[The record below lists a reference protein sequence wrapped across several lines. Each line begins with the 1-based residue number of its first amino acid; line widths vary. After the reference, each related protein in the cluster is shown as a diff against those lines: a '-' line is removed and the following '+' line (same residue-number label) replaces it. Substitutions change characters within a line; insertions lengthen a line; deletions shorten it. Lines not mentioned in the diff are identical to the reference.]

1 MADISKL
8 EQQESFADEYGDRI
22 EEWELFAVA
31 LICKELGKIGKMTP
45 EQAKKYDAE
54 KETKKTEKSI
64 LSALTTAVLLNI
76 KDLPK
81 TYTSLFDDWHKGNEY
96 MYKYRGVPFVDVEDN
111 KALQKI
117 INSQTRIQA
126 KEIKE
131 LFGMNEFWEIKK
143 SKAIKVLDRNGK
155 PIVLRD
161 GILKSFQEATDLVT
175 GGKQDFYTTM
185 RKTVLDLGGSGARV
199 DYGTVMIDGKPRRI
213 TRRLDTVVRQNMLY
227 NAKMSSREYNQQI
240 GKELGCDGIEVSFPV
255 KPRPTHRFM
264 EGRQFCNGK
273 SKEINGIHFDGAEDT
288 IDAESEQNVLESLD
302 DYNCNHRETPIIC
315 GVSEPAYSPE
325 ELARLKAEN
334 ERQFEINGTTKDGY
348 GWSQVLR
355 HYEAETR
362 NAKDQITALKAFGN
376 SETQIAD
383 LNKKIKSYRQK
394 YNEICDVTGI
404 KPDLKRMSTPKA
416 VKQ

>member
-1 MADISKL
+1 MDL

-22 EEWELFAVA
+22 AEWELFAVA
-31 LICKELGKIGKMTP
+31 LICKELGRIGKMTP

-54 KETKKTEKSI
+54 KETKKTEKKI

-81 TYTSLFDDWHKGNEY
+81 TYTSLFDEWHKGNKY
-96 MYKYRGVPFVDVEDN
+96 MYKYRGIPFVEVTDN
-111 KALQKI
+111 KGLQKI

-155 PIVLRD
+155 PVAFREQ
-161 GILKSFQEATDLVT
+161 ILKSFKEATDLVT

-199 DYGTVMIDGKPRRI
+199 EYPNGM

-227 NAKMSSREYNQQI
+227 NAKMSSREYNKQI
-240 GKELGCDGIEVSFPV
+240 GKELGTDGIEIDLHANS
-255 KPRPTHRFM
+255 RPSHRFM
-264 EGRQFCNGK
+264 EGKQYAKGHGVT
-273 SKEINGIHFDGAEDT
+273 INGVHYDGA
-288 IDAESEQNVLESLD
+288 IDKGVYDRLYV
-302 DYNCNHRETPIIC
+302 DYNCQHYETDIIL
-315 GVSEPAYSPE
+315 GVSEPRYSPE

-355 HYEAETR
+355 NLESNTR
-362 NAKDQITALKAFGN
+362 NAKDEINALKAFGN

-383 LNKKIKSYRQK
+383 LNKKIKAYRQK

-404 KPDLKRMSTPKA
+404 KSDLKRLFVQKP
-416 VKQ
+416 

>member
-1 MADISKL
+1 MANISRL
-8 EQQESFADEYGDRI
+8 EEQESFADEYGDRI
-22 EEWELFAVA
+22 AEWELFAVA
-31 LICKELGKIGKMTP
+31 LICKELGRIGKMTP

-54 KETKKTEKSI
+54 KETKKTEKVI

-81 TYTSLFDDWHKGNEY
+81 TYTSLFDEWHKGNEY
-96 MYKYRGVPFVDVEDN
+96 MYKYRGVSFVDVADN

-117 INSQTRIQA
+117 INAYS
-126 KEIKE
+126 
-131 LFGMNEFWEIKK
+131 KK
-143 SKAIKVLDRNGK
+143 SGAELLDFTKTKAIKVLDANGN
-155 PIVLRD
+155 PVAFREQ
-161 GILKSFQEATDLVT
+161 ILKSFKEATDLAT
-175 GGKQDFYTTM
+175 SGKQDFYITM
-185 RKTVLDLGGSGARV
+185 RKTVLDLGGGGARV
-199 DYGTVMIDGKPRRI
+199 EYPNGM

-227 NAKMSSREYNQQI
+227 NAKMSSREYNKQI
-240 GKELGCDGIEVSFPV
+240 GKELGCDGIEVSFSV
-255 KPRPTHRFM
+255 NPRPTHRFM

-288 IDAESEQNVLESLD
+288 RDEESGQNVLESLD

-334 ERQFEINGTTKDGY
+334 ERKYEINGISKDGY

-355 HYEAETR
+355 RYEAETR
-362 NAKDQITALKAFGN
+362 NAKDQINALKAFGN

-383 LNKKIKSYRQK
+383 LNNKIKAYRQK

-404 KPDLKRMSTPKA
+404 KPDYRRMGV
-416 VKQ
+416 VK

>member
-22 EEWELFAVA
+22 AEWELFAVA
-31 LICKELGKIGKMTP
+31 LVCKELGRIGKMTP

-54 KETKKTEKSI
+54 KETKKTEKII

-81 TYTSLFDDWHKGNEY
+81 TYTSLFDKWHKGNEY
-96 MYKYRGVPFVDVEDN
+96 MYKYRGIPFFDVADN

-161 GILKSFQEATDLVT
+161 GILKSFQEATNLVT

-199 DYGTVMIDGKPRRI
+199 EYPNGL

-227 NAKMSSREYNQQI
+227 NGKMSSREYNKQI
-240 GKELGCDGIEVSFPV
+240 GKELGTDGIEIDVHANS
-255 KPRPTHRFM
+255 RPSHRFM
-264 EGRQFCNGK
+264 EGKQYAKGHGVT
-273 SKEINGIHFDGAEDT
+273 INGVHYDGA
-288 IDAESEQNVLESLD
+288 IDKGVYDRLYV
-302 DYNCNHRETPIIC
+302 DYNCQHYETDIIL
-315 GVSEPAYSPE
+315 GVSEPRYSPE

-355 HYEAETR
+355 NLESNTR
-362 NAKDQITALKAFGN
+362 NAKDQINALKAFGK
-376 SETQIAD
+376 SQAEID
-383 LNKKIKSYRQK
+383 RLNAQIKSYRAK

-404 KPDLKRMSTPKA
+404 KPDLKRMSVPRKPKTN
-416 VKQ
+416 

>member
-22 EEWELFAVA
+22 AEWELFAVA
-31 LICKELGKIGKMTP
+31 LICKELGRIGKMTP

-54 KETKKTEKSI
+54 KETKKTEKII

-81 TYTSLFDDWHKGNEY
+81 TYTSLFDEWHKGNEY
-96 MYKYRGVPFVDVEDN
+96 MYKYRGVPFVDVADN
-111 KALQKI
+111 KGLQKI
-117 INSQTRIQA
+117 INSYS
-126 KEIKE
+126 
-131 LFGMNEFWEIKK
+131 KK
-143 SKAIKVLDRNGK
+143 SGAELLDFTKTKAIKVLDANGK
-155 PIVLRD
+155 PVAFREQ
-161 GILKSFQEATDLVT
+161 ILKSFKEATDLVT
-175 GGKQDFYTTM
+175 SGKQDFYTTM

-199 DYGTVMIDGKPRRI
+199 EYPNKM

-227 NAKMSSREYNQQI
+227 NAKMSSREYNQKI
-240 GKELGCDGIEVSFPV
+240 GKELGCDGIEVSFSV
-255 KPRPTHRFM
+255 NPRPTHRFM

-273 SKEINGIHFDGAEDT
+273 SKKINGIHFDGAEDT
-288 IDAESEQNVLESLD
+288 RDAESGKNVLESLD

-315 GVSEPAYSPE
+315 GISEPAYSPQ

-334 ERQFEINGTTKDGY
+334 EKQYEINGISKDGY

-362 NAKDQITALKAFGN
+362 NAKDQINALKAFGN

-404 KPDLKRMSTPKA
+404 KPDLKRMSVPRKNN
-416 VKQ
+416 

>member
-8 EQQESFADEYGDRI
+8 EEQESFADEYGDRI
-22 EEWELFAVA
+22 AEWELFAVA
-31 LICKELGKIGKMTP
+31 LSCKELGRIGKMTP

-54 KETKKTEKSI
+54 KETKKTEKII

-76 KDLPK
+76 KDLTN
-81 TYTSLFDDWHKGNEY
+81 TYTSLFDEWHKGNKY
-96 MYKYRGVPFVDVEDN
+96 MYKYRGIPFFDVADN

-175 GGKQDFYTTM
+175 SGKQDFYTTM

-199 DYGTVMIDGKPRRI
+199 EYPNGL

-227 NAKMSSREYNQQI
+227 NAKMSSREYNKQI
-240 GKELGCDGIEVSFPV
+240 GKELGTDGIEIDLHANS
-255 KPRPTHRFM
+255 RPSHRYM
-264 EGRQFCNGK
+264 EGKQYAKGHGVT
-273 SKEINGIHFDGAEDT
+273 INGVHYDGA
-288 IDAESEQNVLESLD
+288 IDKGVYDRLYV
-302 DYNCNHRETPIIC
+302 DYNCQHYETDIIL
-315 GVSEPAYSPE
+315 GVSEPRYSPG

-334 ERQFEINGTTKDGY
+334 EKKYEINGTTKDGY

-355 HYEAETR
+355 NLESNTR
-362 NAKDQITALKAFGN
+362 NAKDEINALKAFGN
-376 SETQIAD
+376 SQADIDRLNTQIKA
-383 LNKKIKSYRQK
+383 YRQK
-394 YNEICDVTGI
+394 YNEIRDVTGI
-404 KPDLKRMSTPKA
+404 KPDYRRMSIPKT
-416 VKQ
+416 

>member
-22 EEWELFAVA
+22 AEWELFAVA
-31 LICKELGKIGKMTP
+31 LICKELGRIGKMTP

-54 KETKKTEKSI
+54 KETKKTEKII

-81 TYTSLFDDWHKGNEY
+81 TYTSLFDEWHKGNKY
-96 MYKYRGVPFVDVEDN
+96 MYKYRGIPFFDVADN

-175 GGKQDFYTTM
+175 SGKQDFYTTM

-199 DYGTVMIDGKPRRI
+199 EYPNKK

-227 NAKMSSREYNQQI
+227 NAKMSSREYNKQI
-240 GKELGCDGIEVSFPV
+240 GKELGTDGIEIDLHANS
-255 KPRPTHRFM
+255 RPSHRYM
-264 EGRQFCNGK
+264 EGKQYAKGHTVT
-273 SKEINGIHFDGAEDT
+273 INGVVYEGA
-288 IDAESEQNVLESLD
+288 IDKGVYDRLYV
-302 DYNCNHRETPIIC
+302 DYNCQHYETDIIL
-315 GVSEPAYSPE
+315 GVSEPRYSPE

-334 ERQFEINGTTKDGY
+334 EKQYEINGISKDGY

-355 HYEAETR
+355 RYEAETR
-362 NAKDQITALKAFGN
+362 NAKDQINALKAFGN
-376 SETQIAD
+376 SEAQIAD
-383 LNKKIKSYRQK
+383 LNKKIKAYRQK

-404 KPDLKRMSTPKA
+404 KPDLKRLSVPK
-416 VKQ
+416 VK

>member
-22 EEWELFAVA
+22 AEWELFAVA
-31 LICKELGKIGKMTP
+31 LICKELGRIGKMTS

-54 KETKKTEKSI
+54 KETKKTEKII

-81 TYTSLFDDWHKGNEY
+81 TYTSLFDKWHKGNEY
-96 MYKYRGVPFVDVEDN
+96 MYKYRGIPFFDVADN

-117 INSQTRIQA
+117 INSQTRIRA

-175 GGKQDFYTTM
+175 SGKQDFYTTM

-199 DYGTVMIDGKPRRI
+199 EYPNKK

-227 NAKMSSREYNQQI
+227 NAKMSSREYNKQI
-240 GKELGCDGIEVSFPV
+240 GKELGTDGIEIDLHANS
-255 KPRPTHRFM
+255 RPSHRYM
-264 EGRQFCNGK
+264 EGKQYAKGHTVT
-273 SKEINGIHFDGAEDT
+273 INGVEYEGA
-288 IDAESEQNVLESLD
+288 IDKGVYDRLYV
-302 DYNCNHRETPIIC
+302 DYNCQHYETDIIL
-315 GVSEPAYSPE
+315 GVSEPRYSPE

-334 ERQFEINGTTKDGY
+334 ERQYEINGISKDGY

-362 NAKDQITALKAFGN
+362 NAKDQINALKALGN
-376 SETQIAD
+376 SEPQIAD
-383 LNKKIKSYRQK
+383 LNKKIKAYRQK

-404 KPDLKRMSTPKA
+404 KPDLKRLSVPK
-416 VKQ
+416 VK